1 MSSAVPRACALVGM
15 AAVFLLLL
23 PEVGAVNFPL
33 TWRWSNPFPH
43 GNNIIDVAGTD
54 GFWVQV
60 AERGQLYTSGDLF
73 NWTPRDSHTTRALRA
88 VTFFRDQILISAE
101 SGTLVVGPSADE
113 LQVIDLNSSDWLE
126 GIAASGQKAVAVGE
140 TARSIRAATPPIG
153 KGNPFPSITGYAAS
167 PSALPAGRILLSP

>member
-1 MSSAVPRACALVGM
+1 MNSAVPRACALVGM

-60 AERGQLYTSGDLF
+60 A
-73 NWTPRDSHTTRALRA
+73 N
-88 VTFFRDQILISAE
+88 
-101 SGTLVVGPSADE
+101 
-113 LQVIDLNSSDWLE
+113 
-126 GIAASGQKAVAVGE
+126 AASFILPA
-140 TARSIRAATPPIG
+140 TCSIGHRATATPLARCV
-153 KGNPFPSITGYAAS
+153 PSLS
-167 PSALPAGRILLSP
+167 SATKS

>member
-1 MSSAVPRACALVGM
+1 MSIAVPRACALAGM
-15 AAVFLLLL
+15 ATVFLLLL

-54 GFWVQV
+54 GFWIQV

-101 SGTLVVGPSADE
+101 SGTVVVGPSADE

-126 GIAASGQKAVAVGE
+126 GIAASGQKAVAVGDNGAIY
-140 TARSIRAATPPIG
+140 TSSDATHWLRLARDIAGAPRSAHQVRNWRTP
-153 KGNPFPSITGYAAS
+153 S
-167 PSALPAGRILLSP
+167 P